1 MAKVLT
7 FSRVYPAGHIYQGTE
22 TFFVEKFL
30 NALQIDYRDSKYFFI
45 LKKLNEGNEKLS
57 LEQLATFFESLDPY
71 CIDEKKHTIRIKDKE
86 KKFRFSAGEMFSPR
100 VWISRPY
107 TETQIIFAPDQK
119 IIDVEPLEASGMQIS
134 VNGVWLSKEQK
145 SIIAENDGLSLSALN
160 SWFEMP
166 NYFEAGVI
174 SWKETNYK
182 SKFK

>member
-7 FSRVYPAGHIYQGTE
+7 FSRYYPAGHIYQGNE

-30 NALQIDYRDSKYFFI
+30 NALQIDFRNSNYFMQ
-45 LKKLNEGNEKLS
+45 LTKLNEHNEKLS
-57 LEQLATFFESLDPY
+57 FEQICKFFESLDPY
-71 CIDEKKHTIRIKDKE
+71 CIENKIHTIRIKDKE
-86 KKFRFSAGEMFSPR
+86 KKFRFQPGDLTSPR
-100 VWISRPY
+100 VWTSKPY

-134 VNGVWLSKEQK
+134 VNGIQLSKEQK
-145 SIIAENDGLSLSALN
+145 SIVAGNDGLSLSALN
-160 SWFEMP
+160 SWFQMP
-166 NYFEAGVI
+166 NNFEAGVI